1 MAESIYLQLPRSPGP
16 AHWLLV
22 DALGNRIGPVQQGS
36 LADAASQAHGRRL
49 TALVPGEQVSHF
61 LADIPSRNLQKV
73 QQAAPFLLE
82 DKLAEDSEALHFAA
96 GLRDT
101 GSHLVAVTDRA
112 RMQQWLGEIAQAG
125 LEPVQMMADTSA
137 LATQPDTVVIA
148 LDGPHVMA
156 RFPDGSGFTAERE
169 LALNLL
175 KRRLATPADAEI
187 PVRAIVHASE
197 SDDAAGFMAG
207 LADTGAQITQHALR
221 DGVLP
226 LLAAGL
232 RQQRGVNLLQAG
244 FQPRSDFQEH
254 WRVWRVAAILF
265 GACILLLLIQQGM
278 SYVRLHREATSL
290 DAQVTTLFNQ
300 AMPGSRSIPGSEK
313 PRMQALLSQLQGGS
327 SAGALLPLLDALG
340 SAVSTN
346 PSIQIIA
353 LNYQGGALQ
362 AQLQAGDIGS
372 LDALKSALSNQS
384 GITANLDSVN
394 ASGSQV
400 TGRITLSGGGQ

>member
-1 MAESIYLQLPRSPGP
+1 MAETIYLQLPRASGP

-22 DALGNRIGPVQQGS
+22 DSLGNRIGQVQQGS
-36 LADAASQAHGRRL
+36 LADAATQARGRRL
-49 TALVPGEQVSHF
+49 TAFVPGEQVSLF
-61 LADIPSRNLQKV
+61 LADIPSRSLQKV

-82 DKLAEDSEALHFAA
+82 DKLAQDAEELHFAA
-96 GLRDT
+96 ALRDA
-101 GSHLVAVTDRA
+101 GSHVVAVTDQA
-112 RMQQWLGEIAQAG
+112 RMRLWLDEIAQAG
-125 LEPVQMMADTSA
+125 MEPVQLMADTAA
-137 LATQPDTVVIA
+137 LAVQPDTAVVA
-148 LDGPHVMA
+148 LDGPNVLA
-156 RFPDGSGFTAERE
+156 RFPDGSGFAAERGF
-169 LALNLL
+169 ALGLL
-175 KRRLATPADAEI
+175 KRRLVSPDAATPLR
-187 PVRAIVHASE
+187 VTVHASE
-197 SDDAAGFMAG
+197 ADDAEGFIAA
-207 LADTGAQITQHALR
+207 LADTGAEFTQQTLK

-254 WRVWRVAAILF
+254 WRVWRVAAVLL
-265 GACILLLLIQQGM
+265 GTCILLLLIQQGM
-278 SYVRLHREATSL
+278 SYVRLRREATSL
-290 DAQVTTLFNQ
+290 DTQVTTLFNQ

-340 SAVSTN
+340 GAISKN

-353 LNYQGGALQ
+353 LNYQGGSLQ

-372 LDALKSALSNQS
+372 LDTLKSALDGKG
-384 GITANLDSVN
+384 GITANMDSVN

-400 TGRITLSGGGQ
+400 TGRITLSGGGT